1 MTAAAKPR
9 WQPVASPKCVVCD
22 KSVYEIEKL
31 VADER
36 VFHKTCFKCGHCSKT
51 LSLGNY
57 ASINEKTYCKPH
69 FKQLFA
75 EKGGNYGEAFGLGDR
90 TTADETKSRDDWT
103 KDASSVAAA
112 AKKSNAAADATTKPR
127 VSATTSAA
135 SSRFGGQKSACP
147 VCDKTAYPMESV
159 DVDGASIHKGCFK
172 CVACGVRLAFTTYVK
187 HGSSLYCKRD
197 VPKQDAK
204 VGLSMTLATAMEAQR
219 LASSAASSGTR
230 WRGTPARRRP
240 RTRPLGGV
248 AAAEKDGGAVASPEV
263 AVQTGGVASEA
274 EARTDDTRE
283 AAGRLRRRPRSRRRR
298 PRRRRPRRSPR
309 RSPSRSPS
317 PSPTPLPARPE
328 ALLEAEL
335 ARVWG
340 RRWTSRRNGII
351 DDVEKKAAAIAE
363 PAAAPPAVRRRRRR
377 KGKSKQTRRGNG
389 RRRTKRN

>member
-9 WQPVASPKCVVCD
+9 WQPVASPKCVVCA

-90 TTADETKSRDDWT
+90 TTAGPTKTVDSETKGA
-103 KDASSVAAA
+103 ASGAAA
-112 AKKSNAAADATTKPR
+112 AKTFDAAAGATTNPR
-127 VSATTSAA
+127 VGTISSAT
-135 SSRFGGQKSACP
+135 SSRFGGQRSACP

-159 DVDGASIHKGCFK
+159 EVDGASIHKGCFK
-172 CVACGVRLAFTTYVK
+172 CVACGVRLSLTTYVK
-187 HGSSLYCKRD
+187 HGSSLYCRRD

-219 LASSAASSGTR
+219 LASSAASSG
-230 WRGTPARRRP
+230 
-240 RTRPLGGV
+240 
-248 AAAEKDGGAVASPEV
+248 DAVARYASAAPAKDSP
-263 AVQTGGVASEA
+263 AKASPPPKSTEA
-274 EARTDDTRE
+274 
-283 AAGRLRRRPRSRRRR
+283 
-298 PRRRRPRRSPR
+298 
-309 RSPSRSPS
+309 RSPS
-317 PSPTPLPARPE
+317 PKVPLGQGASPLKQNLEQTTPAKSPAEEATTAKSPAPPWEAPPAPEPKPEPEPDFPPGSPE

-335 ARVWG
+335 AQVVEK
-340 RRWTSRRNGII
+340 TMHVAEEITDII
-351 DDVEKKAAAIAE
+351 DDVEKKAAAAE
-363 PAAAPPAVRRRRRR
+363 PEAGAAGGKKKKKK
-377 KGKSKQTRRGNG
+377 KGKK
-389 RRRTKRN
+389 

>member
-9 WQPVASPKCVVCD
+9 WRPVASPKCVVCD

-90 TTADETKSRDDWT
+90 TTAGETKTSSRDDGT
-103 KDASSVAAA
+103 KDAHQAVAPTA
-112 AKKSNAAADATTKPR
+112 AKKSDAAADAPTKPR

-147 VCDKTAYPMESV
+147 ACDKTAYPMESV

-172 CVACGVRLAFTTYVK
+172 CVACGVRLSLTTYVK

-197 VPKQDAK
+197 VPKQEAK

-219 LASSAASSGTR
+219 LASSAASSGDAVARYASAAPAKDSPAKASPPPKNTEAR
-230 WRGTPARRRP
+230 SPAPKSPSGQAASPSKQKPEQTTPAKP
-240 RTRPLGGV
+240 PAKEATP
-248 AAAEKDGGAVASPEV
+248 AKSPASP
-263 AVQTGGVASEA
+263 QEA
-274 EARTDDTRE
+274 
-283 AAGRLRRRPRSRRRR
+283 P
-298 PRRRRPRRSPR
+298 
-309 RSPSRSPS
+309 
-317 PSPTPLPARPE
+317 PAPEPEPEPNFPPGSPE

-335 ARVWG
+335 AQVVG
-340 RRWTSRRNGII
+340 KTLDVAEEITGII
-351 DDVEKKAAAIAE
+351 DDVEKKAAAAAE
-363 PAAAPPAVRRRRRR
+363 PAAGAAGGKKKKKK
-377 KGKSKQTRRGNG
+377 KGKK
-389 RRRTKRN
+389 

>member
-90 TTADETKSRDDWT
+90 TTADETKSRDDGT

-172 CVACGVRLAFTTYVK
+172 CVACGVRLSLTTYVK

-219 LASSAASSGTR
+219 LASSAASSGDAVAR
-230 WRGTPARRRP
+230 YASAAPA
-240 RTRPLGGV
+240 
-248 AAAEKDGGAVASPEV
+248 KDSPAKASPPPKKTEARSPAPKSPFRQVASPLKQKPE
-263 AVQTGGVASEA
+263 QT
-274 EARTDDTRE
+274 
-283 AAGRLRRRPRSRRRR
+283 
-298 PRRRRPRRSPR
+298 
-309 RSPSRSPS
+309 
-317 PSPTPLPARPE
+317 TPAKLPAKEATPAKSPASPQEAPPAPEPAPEPEPEPEPEPNFPPGSPE

-335 ARVWG
+335 AQVVG
-340 RRWTSRRNGII
+340 KTLDVAEEITGII
-351 DDVEKKAAAIAE
+351 DDVEKKAAAAAE
-363 PAAAPPAVRRRRRR
+363 PAAGAAGGKKKKKK
-377 KGKSKQTRRGNG
+377 KGKK
-389 RRRTKRN
+389 

>member
-9 WQPVASPKCVVCD
+9 WQPVASPKCVVCA

-90 TTADETKSRDDWT
+90 TTAGPTKTVDSETKGA
-103 KDASSVAAA
+103 ASGAAA
-112 AKKSNAAADATTKPR
+112 AKTFDAAAGATTDPR
-127 VSATTSAA
+127 VGTISSAT
-135 SSRFGGQKSACP
+135 SSRFGGQRSACP

-159 DVDGASIHKGCFK
+159 EVDGASIHKGCFK
-172 CVACGVRLAFTTYVK
+172 CVACGVRLSLTTYVK
-187 HGSSLYCKRD
+187 HGSSLYCRRD

-219 LASSAASSGTR
+219 LASSAASSG
-230 WRGTPARRRP
+230 
-240 RTRPLGGV
+240 
-248 AAAEKDGGAVASPEV
+248 DAVARYASAAPAKDSP
-263 AVQTGGVASEA
+263 AKASPPPKSTEA
-274 EARTDDTRE
+274 
-283 AAGRLRRRPRSRRRR
+283 
-298 PRRRRPRRSPR
+298 
-309 RSPSRSPS
+309 RSPS
-317 PSPTPLPARPE
+317 PKVPLGQGASPLKQNLEQTTPAKSPAEEATTAKSPAPPWEAPPAPEPKPEPEPDFPPGSPE

-335 ARVWG
+335 AQVVEK
-340 RRWTSRRNGII
+340 TMHVAEEITDII
-351 DDVEKKAAAIAE
+351 DDVEKKAAAAE
-363 PAAAPPAVRRRRRR
+363 PEAGAAGGKKKKKK
-377 KGKSKQTRRGNG
+377 KGKK
-389 RRRTKRN
+389 

>member
-9 WQPVASPKCVVCD
+9 WQPVASPKCVVCA

-90 TTADETKSRDDWT
+90 TTAGPTKTVDSETKG
-103 KDASSVAAA
+103 AAAGAAA
-112 AKKSNAAADATTKPR
+112 AKTFDAAAGATTNPR
-127 VSATTSAA
+127 VGTISSAT
-135 SSRFGGQKSACP
+135 SSRFGGQRSACP

-159 DVDGASIHKGCFK
+159 EVDGASIHKGCFK
-172 CVACGVRLAFTTYVK
+172 CVACGVRLSLTTYVK
-187 HGSSLYCKRD
+187 HGSSLYCRRD

-219 LASSAASSGTR
+219 LASSAASSG
-230 WRGTPARRRP
+230 
-240 RTRPLGGV
+240 
-248 AAAEKDGGAVASPEV
+248 DAVARYASAAPAKDSP
-263 AVQTGGVASEA
+263 AKASPPPKSTEA
-274 EARTDDTRE
+274 
-283 AAGRLRRRPRSRRRR
+283 
-298 PRRRRPRRSPR
+298 
-309 RSPSRSPS
+309 RSPS
-317 PSPTPLPARPE
+317 PKVPLGQGASPLKQNLEQTTPAKSPAEEATTAKSPAPPWEAPPAPEPKPEPEPDFPPGSPE

-335 ARVWG
+335 AQVVEK
-340 RRWTSRRNGII
+340 TMHVAEEITDII
-351 DDVEKKAAAIAE
+351 DDVEKKAAAAE
-363 PAAAPPAVRRRRRR
+363 PEAGAAGGKKKKKK
-377 KGKSKQTRRGNG
+377 KGKK
-389 RRRTKRN
+389 

>member
-9 WQPVASPKCVVCD
+9 WRPVASPKCVVCD

-90 TTADETKSRDDWT
+90 TTAGPTKTVDSETKGA
-103 KDASSVAAA
+103 ASGAAA
-112 AKKSNAAADATTKPR
+112 AKTFDAAAGATTNPR
-127 VSATTSAA
+127 VGTISSAT
-135 SSRFGGQKSACP
+135 SSRFGGQRSACP

-159 DVDGASIHKGCFK
+159 EVDGASIHKGCFK
-172 CVACGVRLAFTTYVK
+172 CVACGVRLSLTTYVK
-187 HGSSLYCKRD
+187 HGSSLYCRRD

-219 LASSAASSGTR
+219 LASSAASSG
-230 WRGTPARRRP
+230 
-240 RTRPLGGV
+240 
-248 AAAEKDGGAVASPEV
+248 DAVARYASAAPAKDSP
-263 AVQTGGVASEA
+263 AKASPPPKSTEA
-274 EARTDDTRE
+274 
-283 AAGRLRRRPRSRRRR
+283 
-298 PRRRRPRRSPR
+298 
-309 RSPSRSPS
+309 RSPS
-317 PSPTPLPARPE
+317 PKVPLGQGASPLKQNLEQTTPAKSPAEEATTAKSPAPPWEAPPAPEPKPEPEPDFPPGSPE

-335 ARVWG
+335 AQVVEK
-340 RRWTSRRNGII
+340 TMHVAEEITDII
-351 DDVEKKAAAIAE
+351 DDVEKKAAAAE
-363 PAAAPPAVRRRRRR
+363 PEAGAAGGKKKKKK
-377 KGKSKQTRRGNG
+377 KGKK
-389 RRRTKRN
+389 

>member
-9 WQPVASPKCVVCD
+9 WQPVASPKCVVCA

-90 TTADETKSRDDWT
+90 TTAGPTKTVDSETKGA
-103 KDASSVAAA
+103 ASGAAA
-112 AKKSNAAADATTKPR
+112 AKTFDAAAGATTNPR
-127 VSATTSAA
+127 VGTISSAT
-135 SSRFGGQKSACP
+135 SSRFGGQRSACP

-159 DVDGASIHKGCFK
+159 EVDGASIHKGCFK
-172 CVACGVRLAFTTYVK
+172 CVACGVRLSLTTYVK
-187 HGSSLYCKRD
+187 PGSSLYCRRD

-219 LASSAASSGTR
+219 LASSAASSG
-230 WRGTPARRRP
+230 
-240 RTRPLGGV
+240 
-248 AAAEKDGGAVASPEV
+248 DAVARYASAAPAKDSP
-263 AVQTGGVASEA
+263 AKASPPPKSTEA
-274 EARTDDTRE
+274 
-283 AAGRLRRRPRSRRRR
+283 
-298 PRRRRPRRSPR
+298 
-309 RSPSRSPS
+309 RSPS
-317 PSPTPLPARPE
+317 PKVPLGQGASPLKQNLEQTTPAKSPAEEATTAKSPAPPWEAPPAPEPKPEPEPDFPPGSPE

-335 ARVWG
+335 AQVVEK
-340 RRWTSRRNGII
+340 TMHVAEEITDII
-351 DDVEKKAAAIAE
+351 DDVEKKAAAAE
-363 PAAAPPAVRRRRRR
+363 PEAGAAGGKKKKKK
-377 KGKSKQTRRGNG
+377 KGKK
-389 RRRTKRN
+389 

>member
-9 WQPVASPKCVVCD
+9 WQPVASPKCVVCA

-90 TTADETKSRDDWT
+90 TTAGPTKTVDSETKGA
-103 KDASSVAAA
+103 ASGAAA
-112 AKKSNAAADATTKPR
+112 AKTFDAAAGATTNPR
-127 VSATTSAA
+127 VGTISSAT
-135 SSRFGGQKSACP
+135 SSRFGGQRSACP

-172 CVACGVRLAFTTYVK
+172 CVACGVRLSLTTYVK

-219 LASSAASSGTR
+219 LASSAASSG
-230 WRGTPARRRP
+230 
-240 RTRPLGGV
+240 
-248 AAAEKDGGAVASPEV
+248 DAVARYASAAPAKDSP
-263 AVQTGGVASEA
+263 AKASPPPKSTEA
-274 EARTDDTRE
+274 
-283 AAGRLRRRPRSRRRR
+283 
-298 PRRRRPRRSPR
+298 
-309 RSPSRSPS
+309 RSPS
-317 PSPTPLPARPE
+317 PKVPLGQGASPLKQNLEQTTPAKSPAEEATTAKSPAPPWEAPPAPEPKPEPEPDFPPGSPE

-335 ARVWG
+335 AQVVEK
-340 RRWTSRRNGII
+340 TMHVAEEITDII
-351 DDVEKKAAAIAE
+351 DDVEKKAAAAE
-363 PAAAPPAVRRRRRR
+363 PEAGAAGGKKKKKK
-377 KGKSKQTRRGNG
+377 KGKK
-389 RRRTKRN
+389 

>member
-90 TTADETKSRDDWT
+90 TTAGPTKTVDSETKGA
-103 KDASSVAAA
+103 ASGAAA
-112 AKKSNAAADATTKPR
+112 AKTFDAAAGATTNPR
-127 VSATTSAA
+127 VGTISSAT
-135 SSRFGGQKSACP
+135 SSRFGGQRSACP

-159 DVDGASIHKGCFK
+159 EVDGASIHKGCFK
-172 CVACGVRLAFTTYVK
+172 CVACGVRLSLTTYVK
-187 HGSSLYCKRD
+187 HGSSLYCRRD

-219 LASSAASSGTR
+219 LASSAASSG
-230 WRGTPARRRP
+230 
-240 RTRPLGGV
+240 
-248 AAAEKDGGAVASPEV
+248 DAVARYASAAPAKDSP
-263 AVQTGGVASEA
+263 AKASPPPKSTEA
-274 EARTDDTRE
+274 
-283 AAGRLRRRPRSRRRR
+283 
-298 PRRRRPRRSPR
+298 
-309 RSPSRSPS
+309 RSPS
-317 PSPTPLPARPE
+317 PKVPLGQGASPLKQNLEQTTPAKSPAEEATTAKSPAPPWEAPPAPEPKPEPEPDFPPGSPE

-335 ARVWG
+335 AQVVEK
-340 RRWTSRRNGII
+340 TMHVAEEITDII
-351 DDVEKKAAAIAE
+351 DDVEKKAAAAE
-363 PAAAPPAVRRRRRR
+363 PEAGAAGGKKKKKK
-377 KGKSKQTRRGNG
+377 KGKK
-389 RRRTKRN
+389 

>member
-9 WQPVASPKCVVCD
+9 WQPVASPKCVVCA

-90 TTADETKSRDDWT
+90 TTAGPTKTVDSETKGA
-103 KDASSVAAA
+103 ASGAAA
-112 AKKSNAAADATTKPR
+112 AKTFDAAAGATTNPR
-127 VSATTSAA
+127 VGTISSAT
-135 SSRFGGQKSACP
+135 SSRFGGQRSACP

-159 DVDGASIHKGCFK
+159 EVDGASIHKGCFK
-172 CVACGVRLAFTTYVK
+172 CVACGVRLSLTTYVK

-219 LASSAASSGTR
+219 LASSAASSG
-230 WRGTPARRRP
+230 
-240 RTRPLGGV
+240 
-248 AAAEKDGGAVASPEV
+248 DAVARYASAAPAKDSP
-263 AVQTGGVASEA
+263 AKASPPPKSTEA
-274 EARTDDTRE
+274 
-283 AAGRLRRRPRSRRRR
+283 
-298 PRRRRPRRSPR
+298 
-309 RSPSRSPS
+309 RSPS
-317 PSPTPLPARPE
+317 PKVPLGQGASPLKQNLEQTTPAKSPAEEATTAKSPAPPWEAPPAPEPKPEPEPDFPPGSPE

-335 ARVWG
+335 AQVVEK
-340 RRWTSRRNGII
+340 TMHVAEEITDII
-351 DDVEKKAAAIAE
+351 DDVEKKAAAAE
-363 PAAAPPAVRRRRRR
+363 PEAGAAGGKKKKKK
-377 KGKSKQTRRGNG
+377 KGKK
-389 RRRTKRN
+389 

>member
-112 AKKSNAAADATTKPR
+112 AKKIQRRRGRDDETPRQRDDERRVVAVRRTEKR
-127 VSATTSAA
+127 VSCV
-135 SSRFGGQKSACP
+135 RQDRVP
-147 VCDKTAYPMESV
+147 
-159 DVDGASIHKGCFK
+159 DGERGRGRREHPQGCFK
-172 CVACGVRLAFTTYVK
+172 CVACGVRLSLTTYVK

-219 LASSAASSGTR
+219 LASSAASSG
-230 WRGTPARRRP
+230 
-240 RTRPLGGV
+240 
-248 AAAEKDGGAVASPEV
+248 DAVARYASAAPAKDSP
-263 AVQTGGVASEA
+263 AKASPPPKKT
-274 EARTDDTRE
+274 EARSP
-283 AAGRLRRRPRSRRRR
+283 ARSRRSDRWRR
-298 PRRRRPRRSPR
+298 
-309 RSPSRSPS
+309 
-317 PSPTPLPARPE
+317 L
-328 ALLEAEL
+328 
-335 ARVWG
+335 
-340 RRWTSRRNGII
+340 
-351 DDVEKKAAAIAE
+351 
-363 PAAAPPAVRRRRRR
+363 
-377 KGKSKQTRRGNG
+377 
-389 RRRTKRN
+389 